1 MLVSPHRKDRFGSQR
16 ETSSRIM
23 MAWHGPNRVP
33 QMNQLKLCET
43 PPQNRSLPKT
53 QHATEITWGSL
64 KKISQKPE
72 KILQMTGQAHT
83 PENMFLAMLS
93 VINTTSV
100 MVGTFYCLIPGA
112 MATDYWAYMLNPPL
126 WKPLTWATAPF
137 PVYNNNSNWIG
148 GTSFPFTQPQFNGSF
163 WAPASNDNGV
173 ICLRP
178 SNLCRLL

>member
-1 MLVSPHRKDRFGSQR
+1 MSPHRKDRFGSQR